1 MAQDDVTTHTI
12 GEMDI
17 REQQRT
23 FNGFLRFCVW
33 TTVVTAVVLIFLAL
47 ANA

>member
-23 FNGFLRFCVW
+23 FHGFMRFCVW
-33 TTVVTAVVLIFLAL
+33 TVIIATVVLIFMAL